1 MNNFKILF
9 DLIKNYEK
17 QFTKDIMVA
26 GRSKDG
32 WRTFSTNEFID
43 IVNNLSKGLIAKG
56 IKKGDHIAL
65 MSGNRPEWN
74 FIDFACNQLGVATVP
89 LYPTLSNQDL
99 VFILDN
105 AEVKMLFVS
114 NEELA
119 KKADNAL
126 KENYM
131 NLEAYTFDEISGRP
145 NYREV
150 MELGK
155 SQDIDLETY
164 RSAVQ
169 PDDLLTLI
177 YTSGTT
183 GKPKGV
189 FLSHKNIISNV
200 EASNHLVTEEFQKA
214 LSFLPLCHI
223 FERMVVYL
231 YLSRGVQIYYAENL
245 DNIVVDI
252 NEVKPDLFTT
262 VPRVLEKVYDKVVEK
277 GKNLTGIKKS
287 LFFWALDLGLRY
299 QEPQK
304 NSGMYNFKLGIARK
318 LIFSKWKEALG
329 GNIKL
334 IISGGAALQERL
346 ARVFWAAGIKVLEGY
361 GLTETSPVIAVNSWK
376 DEDVKFGTVGRVLN
390 NLDVKIASDGEILV
404 KGPSITKGYYNNDEA
419 TKDAFTEDG
428 YFHTGDIGELTPD
441 GFLRITDRKKE
452 MFKTAGGKYVAPQV
466 IENKLMESTL
476 IAQVM
481 VIGENQRFPAA
492 LIVPAYEELEKY
504 AKHKGIAFNGKEDL
518 IEKPE
523 ILAKYEQVISQAM
536 ANFGHWEQVK
546 KFKLLPK
553 EWSIDAGELTP
564 KLSLKRKVIL
574 QKNEDIVKS
583 IYAEQG

>member
-32 WRTFSTNEFID
+32 WRTFSTNEFVD

-56 IKKGDHIAL
+56 IKKGDRIAL

-126 KENYM
+126 KENNM

-419 TKDAFTEDG
+419 TKEAFTEDG
-428 YFHTGDIGELTPD
+428 YFHTGDIGELTSD

>member
-32 WRTFSTNEFID
+32 WRTFSTNEFVD

-56 IKKGDHIAL
+56 IKKGDRIAL

-126 KENYM
+126 KENNM

-155 SQDIDLETY
+155 SQDVDLETY

-419 TKDAFTEDG
+419 TKEAFTEDG